1 VEEEGENKNIKMGI
15 VIYLIIISIISII
28 RHRYNRIVLLI
39 SLELLLISISIFFIY
54 SSLYLDNIF
63 GLYFSILLLSL
74 GAIETAIG
82 LSLLLLAY

>member
-1 VEEEGENKNIKMGI
+1 MGI
-15 VIYLIIISIISII
+15 VIYIIIISIISII

>member
-1 VEEEGENKNIKMGI
+1 MGI
-15 VIYLIIISIISII
+15 VIYLILISIISII